1 MGLLSP
7 WKDPL
12 YIKRVWCLFEAW
24 EVCRYERR
32 ITLDFVLPERE
43 ANDFIKRGLV
53 LVDGTPA
60 HLGQVVRVSQ
70 TVEMLPVAQHEQ
82 AQKVSIM
89 LHKPKGFVSQDS
101 DAKTAAAQQRLAIR
115 CKERR
120 IHIRASRSK
129 RRVI

>member
-1 MGLLSP
+1 MKVNKLMVHQGMCS
-7 WKDPL
+7 
-12 YIKRVWCLFEAW
+12 R
-24 EVCRYERR
+24 
-32 ITLDFVLPERE
+32 RE